1 MPLITTATPPVSSV
15 LRRTIHSGRT
25 ETGKKPNKFPT
36 FGPTAAAKI
45 VRQSE
50 TTWNAL
56 CKSHF
61 SDIYMAYGTRAD
73 KGRAWVEQ
81 ETHGQPIHAVHSGG
95 GRVRWDEGGGD

>member
-1 MPLITTATPPVSSV
+1 MFPKNFYKIGPRDFRNHI
-15 LRRTIHSGRT
+15 RR
-25 ETGKKPNKFPT
+25 
-36 FGPTAAAKI
+36 KI

-73 KGRAWVEQ
+73 KGRAGVEQ

>member
-15 LRRTIHSGRT
+15 LRRTIHSGRP
-25 ETGKKPNKFPT
+25 ENGKPNKFPT

-73 KGRAWVEQ
+73 KGRAGVEQ

>member
-1 MPLITTATPPVSSV
+1 MPLITTATPPPHRSLEEQST
-15 LRRTIHSGRT
+15 LA
-25 ETGKKPNKFPT
+25 EQKLEKKNKYPT
-36 FGPTAAAKI
+36 FGLTAAAKI

-73 KGRAWVEQ
+73 KGRAGVEQ